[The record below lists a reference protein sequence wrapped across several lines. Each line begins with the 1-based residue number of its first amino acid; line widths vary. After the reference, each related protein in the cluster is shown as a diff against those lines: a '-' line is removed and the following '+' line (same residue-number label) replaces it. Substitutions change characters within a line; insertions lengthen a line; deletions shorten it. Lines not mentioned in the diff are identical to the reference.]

1 MDGQEYLNQIAS
13 TVRPVKQSGNK
24 AGFLKSPLVKVAGI
38 GLALLIVIMIV
49 GMALGG
55 SGGGIKE
62 KTTRLLLH
70 INATTE
76 VISEYQPLLK
86 SSSLRSSSASLSSVL
101 SNTSRD
107 LAEYMVAKYDYK
119 ENSVEKALTEE
130 ATLHKD
136 EIENDLFNAKIN
148 GNLDRIYAHKMA
160 YEISLISASESE
172 IYNDSSDESLRNVLN
187 TSYQSLENLY
197 SLFDDFS
204 ETK

>member
-1 MDGQEYLNQIAS
+1 
-13 TVRPVKQSGNK
+13 
-24 AGFLKSPLVKVAGI
+24 
-38 GLALLIVIMIV
+38 
-49 GMALGG
+49 
-55 SGGGIKE
+55 
-62 KTTRLLLH
+62 
-70 INATTE
+70 
-76 VISEYQPLLK
+76 
-86 SSSLRSSSASLSSVL
+86 
-101 SNTSRD
+101 
-107 LAEYMVAKYDYK
+107 MVAKYDYK